1 MQYDFDE
8 AGYGDLGPADG
19 IGSQDYD
26 VDLGLDFGDGPL
38 STHDTLSIEGR
49 DRDLDDSSS
58 VEIGRDAHAPRAARE
73 SLGSHLMGRGGDADL
88 DLLSVRSRQVSE
100 DPFGADMAMDIDFG
114 PDLGVDVDLG
124 LTFDDQPLSEGQKTP
139 GQTRSLSRACKSSLT
154 FTPIFSLI
162 ASTVF
167 SLSSL

>member
-1 MQYDFDE
+1 MQFDFDE
-8 AGYGDLGPADG
+8 AGYGDLGPTDG

-38 STHDTLSIEGR
+38 SEHDTASIEGR
-49 DRDLDDSSS
+49 GRDADVDDNSS
-58 VEIGRDAHAPRAARE
+58 VEVGRDAHAPRAPRE
-73 SLGSHLMGRGGDADL
+73 SIDSHLLGPGGEADL
-88 DLLSVRSRQVSE
+88 DLISHRSRQVSE

-139 GQTRSLSRACKSSLT
+139 GQTRSLSRACELFQISLLP
-154 FTPIFSLI
+154 FNANS
-162 ASTVF
+162 VF
-167 SLSSL
+167 A